1 MTPRQCEI
9 AAESSAAS
17 VLARSGYDVLVQY
30 GPHQQHYD
38 LVAVKGTRILLISVK
53 GNQDGGWPLA
63 VSDKKTGL
71 TYHQAI
77 DAWAARQRA
86 DAVFIL
92 VQFLNVPLLTGPR
105 IYVVRRDEIV
115 AYMKSQNHSAG
126 HGTLWEDYPR
136 DHPKSH
142 YNHQI
147 PAGWVYSQNRI
158 DTI

>member
-9 AAESSAAS
+9 AAESYAAS
-17 VLARSGYDVLVQY
+17 LLARSGYDVLVQY

-38 LVAVKGTRILLISVK
+38 LVAVKGARIVLISVK

-71 TYHQAI
+71 SYHQAI
-77 DAWAARQRA
+77 DGWRARQRS

-92 VQFLNVPLLTGPR
+92 VQFLNVPLLIAPR
-105 IYVVRRDEIV
+105 VYIARPDEIV
-115 AYMKSQNHSAG
+115 VYMKSQCNGSG
-126 HGTLWEDYPR
+126 HGSLWEDYRR
-136 DHPKSH
+136 DHPKSRYSH
-142 YNHQI
+142 KI
-147 PAGWVYSQNRI
+147 PPIWAFSQNRI